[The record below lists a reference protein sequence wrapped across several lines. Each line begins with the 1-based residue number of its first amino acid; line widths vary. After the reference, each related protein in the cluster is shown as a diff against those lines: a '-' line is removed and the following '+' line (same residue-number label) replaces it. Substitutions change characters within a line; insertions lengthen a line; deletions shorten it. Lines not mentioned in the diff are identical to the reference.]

1 MRVGDVVGQRFEL
14 LTLAGSGGMGEVFR
28 ARDRATG
35 ETVALK
41 VVLGEGAHEAR
52 FEREARLLSELSHP
66 GIVRHVAHGRASS
79 GKSYLAMEWLEGE
92 DLARRLLRGR
102 LSIEE
107 TLTLGVKAGEAL
119 AAAHAHDVVHRDLK
133 PSNLFLVDGQIDQVK
148 ILDFGIARRLDATPM
163 TLTGVALGT
172 PAYMAPEQARV
183 GYNALTPRADVF
195 ALGCVL
201 FECLTGSPVFVGEN
215 IPAIL
220 AKILFGEV
228 PAVRSLRPEVPPQ
241 LDAVIHL
248 MLAKEPDERLSDGAT
263 VAVIL
268 NTLWSAGCGPPR
280 VAASERP
287 EALTSSE
294 LRLLSVLLVGKEPAQ
309 VEADTAPL
317 DQTLQVTV
325 DAQLRQVV
333 QAHGGHMEA
342 LADGSAVIAIVA
354 SRDATD
360 QAAHAARCALAL
372 RKLAPT
378 RPMALSTGRAHMAR
392 QLPMGEAIDRAARL
406 LGACEARRAVQRQP
420 DTRAPP
426 IAIDDVTARLLG
438 ARFEVS
444 GEGERRE
451 LHGERDLAGGAQT
464 LLGKA
469 SACVGRD
476 RELLTLQTIFAECV
490 EMPVARAVLVTAPP
504 GVGKSRIAHEFTR
517 ALRAEGGPVEIW
529 TGCGDALRVGSAFG
543 LLGQAIRGACGIHG
557 GEAAAARQQKIAAR
571 VARHVPGPDRERVAV
586 FLGEIAGVPFPG
598 AESALLRA
606 ARDDAE
612 TMSKQ
617 MRRAWEDFLAAETS
631 ARPVLLVL
639 EDLHWGDLPTVR
651 FVDAVLGAL
660 GEQPFMVLGLARP
673 EVHELFPSLWSG
685 RALSVIHLAKLPKK
699 ACERLVR
706 HALGEELDAA
716 TVARLVAHADGHAF
730 YLEELIRAVA
740 EGKGDVLPETVLAMV
755 QARLAALDGEARKV
769 LRAASVFGDVFWR
782 GGVEAL
788 LGSAEPWAAP
798 HDVLSELCDGEV
810 LVRRKESRFP
820 EDEEFMF
827 RHALLREGA
836 YEMLTDTD
844 RVLGHRLAAAFLEQN
859 GASDPTMLAEHY
871 ERGLDLLRAGSF
883 YLRAAEQALRGSDAD
898 AAIARARRGL
908 ECGVPDAVQLS
919 LLGVLSEVH
928 AWRSEWDYALLYLE
942 QAQRF
947 LTPGSM
953 PWVRTVPAKITA
965 DIHLGRMDEFTAT
978 VRALQAVE
986 LAPEATGVAAFALA
1000 VGSYYAAQMG
1010 EFRLAEALTRRVRAV
1025 AEPVADREPVV
1036 RGWLQ
1041 IAQAFHEA
1049 WRDGDLWAG
1058 LCQAEA
1064 ARASFVQAGY
1074 WRGSIVSQVAIGMNA
1089 RLLGDLHRAERE
1101 LFETMSAGEEL
1112 GPVSWLRTFL
1122 RIEMLIDRGALDGA
1136 RAETGAMLGMGLER
1150 RNPLQQGFARWALAS
1165 LLRREGDL
1173 EAAER
1178 EALTAIDLL
1187 AFLPL
1192 EQAGARALLASIQLA
1207 AGRVEGALAT
1217 ATEVV
1222 SAHDRWGAPGYK
1234 GTFARLVYAEALH
1247 AAGEREA
1254 ACAVIAGVGERL
1266 RARAERLPAAHRR
1279 SFLGEIPENA
1289 RVLELSRQWLR
1300 AAS

>member
-1 MRVGDVVGQRFEL
+1 MQVGDVVGQRFEL
-14 LTLAGSGGMGEVFR
+14 LELAGSGGMGEVFR
-28 ARDRATG
+28 ALDRATG
-35 ETVALK
+35 TTVALK
-41 VVLGEGAHEAR
+41 VVLGGSALEAR

-66 GIVRHVAHGRASS
+66 GIVRHVAHGRTGS

-102 LSIEE
+102 LTIEE
-107 TLTLGVKAGEAL
+107 TVTLGVKAGEAL
-119 AAAHAHDVVHRDLK
+119 AAAHARDIVHRDLK
-133 PSNLFLVDGQIDQVK
+133 PSNLFLVEGQIDQVK
-148 ILDFGIARRLDATPM
+148 VLDFGIARRLDATPM

-183 GYNALTPRADVF
+183 GYSALTPRADVF

-248 MLAKEPDERLSDGAT
+248 MLAKEPEERLGDGAT

-268 NTLWSAGCGPPR
+268 STLRCAGSIPPR
-280 VAASERP
+280 APASERSD
-287 EALTSSE
+287 ALTSSE
-294 LRLLSVLLVGKEPAQ
+294 LRLLSVLLLGREPTPAE
-309 VEADTAPL
+309 VETAPL

-325 DAQLRQVV
+325 EVQLRQVV
-333 QAHGGHMEA
+333 EAHGGHMEA
-342 LADGSAVIAIVA
+342 LADGSSVIAIVA

-406 LGACEARRAVQRQP
+406 LGACAARRAAQRQP
-420 DTRAPP
+420 DPRAPP
-426 IAIDDVTARLLG
+426 IAVDDVTARLLG

-451 LHGERDLAGGAQT
+451 LHGERDLAGSART

-476 RELLTLQTIFAECV
+476 RELLTLNTIFAECV
-490 EMPVARAVLVTAPP
+490 EMPGARAVLVTAPA
-504 GVGKSRIAHEFTR
+504 GIGKSRIAHEFTR
-517 ALRAEGGPVEIW
+517 ALRAHGEPVEIW

-543 LLGQAIRGACGIHG
+543 LLGQAIRCACGIQD
-557 GEAAAARQQKIAAR
+557 GEAASARKQKVLAR

-586 FLGEIAGVPFPG
+586 FLGEIAGVQFTG

-606 ARDDAE
+606 AREDAE
-612 TMSKQ
+612 TMRKQ

-631 ARPVLLVL
+631 AHPVLLVL

-673 EVHELFPSLWSG
+673 EVHGLFPSLWGG
-685 RALSVIHLAKLPKK
+685 RALSGIHLTKLPRK

-706 HALGEELDAA
+706 HALGEDLDAA

-782 GGVEAL
+782 GGVAAL
-788 LGSAEPWAAP
+788 LGSAEPWPAAR
-798 HDVLSELCDGEV
+798 DVLSELCDGEV
-810 LVRRKESRFP
+810 IVRRQDSRYP
-820 EDEEFMF
+820 GEEEFMF

-871 ERGLDLLRAGSF
+871 ERGLELLRAGSF

-908 ECGVPDAVQLS
+908 ECGVPDAAQLS

-953 PWVRTVPAKITA
+953 PWVRMVPAKITA
-965 DIHLGRMDEFTAT
+965 DIHLGRLDEFTAT

-986 LAPEATGVAAFALA
+986 LAPEATGVAVFALA
-1000 VGSYYAAQMG
+1000 VGSYYAVQLG
-1010 EFRLAEALTRRVRAV
+1010 EFRLAEALTRRVREV
-1025 AEPVADREPVV
+1025 AEPVAEREPAA

-1049 WRDGDLWAG
+1049 WRDGDLWTG
-1058 LCQAEA
+1058 LCLAEA
-1064 ARASFVQAGY
+1064 ARASFVQAGH
-1074 WRGSIVSQVAIGMNA
+1074 WRGSIVSQVAIGMSA

-1122 RIEMLIDRGALDGA
+1122 RIEMLIDGGALDGA
-1136 RAETGAMLGMGLER
+1136 RAETAAMLGMGLER

-1165 LLRREGDL
+1165 LLRSEGDL

-1192 EQAGARALLASIQLA
+1192 EQVGARALLSSIQLA
-1207 AGRVEGALAT
+1207 AGRVADALAT
-1217 ATEVV
+1217 AKEVV
-1222 SAHDRWGAPGYK
+1222 AAHERWGAPGYK
-1234 GTFARLVYAEALH
+1234 STFAHLVHAEALH
-1247 AAGEREA
+1247 AAGDREGA
-1254 ACAVIAGVGERL
+1254 SAVIAGARERL
-1266 RARAERLPAAHRR
+1266 LARAEKLPAAHRR